1 MIDMKP
7 IVRIILTST
16 IVLAALGMIAYKYVD
31 YIKYPW
37 TRDGLVRAQVI
48 QIVPRLSGQLVTVP
62 IRNNQL
68 VKQGDLLF
76 EIDPS
81 TFQATVNLARAQLNN
96 MRDIVKSLTEQV
108 DGLRDAVAQSE
119 SARNQAKFEV
129 EGYLANME
137 NARIALEQYKT
148 LLAENSTS
156 QRDYDN
162 KNDMYQKALA
172 QLNGAKAHVNQTTAE
187 LERSK
192 ADLDRSIADLGA
204 PGEAN
209 PRLLRAEADS
219 ELAQQNLNFTKV
231 WAPVDG
237 YITNLQL
244 RAGDSAVANQP
255 IVAVID
261 ANSFYIE
268 AFFRETFVG
277 NIQSGDRAVVTLM
290 SYPDIPLQ
298 GRVDSIG
305 WGIAQ
310 QNGSTGFQLLP
321 SVSPTFEWI
330 RLAQRI
336 PVIVCLEK
344 VPDTVKLRA
353 GTTASVVVM
362 TGTSNGD
369 DSAPPVPRVL
379 Q

>member
-1 MIDMKP
+1 VIGMKR
-7 IVRIILTST
+7 IVRIIATST

-48 QIVPRLSGQLVTVP
+48 QIVPRLSAELVRVP

-68 VKQGDLLF
+68 VKKGDLLF

-81 TFQATVNLARAQLNN
+81 TFQADVSGARAQLDN
-96 MRDIVKSLTEQV
+96 MHDIIRSLTEQV
-108 DGLRDAVAQSE
+108 DVMRAAVAQSE
-119 SARNQAKFEV
+119 SDRNQARFAV
-129 EGYLANME
+129 EGYAAITE
-137 NARIALEQYKT
+137 NARVELDRTKT
-148 LLAENSTS
+148 LLSEGVTDK
-156 QRDYDN
+156 RDYDN
-162 KNDMYQKALA
+162 KNTTYQRDLA
-172 QLNGAKAHVNQTTAE
+172 QLNGAKSQVNQMTAE

-192 ADLDRSIADLGA
+192 AALARAIADLGA
-204 PGEAN
+204 PGGAN
-209 PRLLRAEADS
+209 PRLRRAEADL

-244 RAGDSAVANQP
+244 RVGDSAVANQP

-261 ANSFYIE
+261 ANSFYVE
-268 AFFRETFVG
+268 AFLRETFVG
-277 NIQSGDRAVVTLM
+277 NLQNGDRAVVTLM
-290 SYPDIPLQ
+290 SYPDTPLQ
-298 GRVDSIG
+298 GRVESIG

-321 SVSPTFEWI
+321 SVQPTFEWI

-336 PVIVCLEK
+336 PVIVRLEQ

-353 GTTASVVVM
+353 GTTASVVIM
-362 TGTSNGD
+362 TGTSNGGD
-369 DSAPPVPRVL
+369 RVPPVPPVL

>member
-1 MIDMKP
+1 MKP
-7 IVRIILTST
+7 IVRIIATSI
-16 IVLAALGMIAYKYVD
+16 IVLAALGVIAYKYVD

-48 QIVPRLSGQLVTVP
+48 QIVPRLSGQLVRVP

-81 TFQATVNLARAQLNN
+81 TFQANVNLASAQLDN
-96 MRDIVKSLTEQV
+96 MRDIVKSLAEQV
-108 DGLRDAVAQSE
+108 DGMRAAVAQSE
-119 SARNQAKFEV
+119 SALNQARFEV
-129 EGYLANME
+129 EGYAANTE
-137 NARIALEQYKT
+137 NARVAFERAKT
-148 LLAENSTS
+148 LLPTGTID
-156 QRDYDN
+156 QRLYDN
-162 KNDMYQKALA
+162 RNTTYQMALA
-172 QLNGAKAHVNQTTAE
+172 QLNGAKSHVNQASAE

-192 ADLDRSIADLGA
+192 ADLARAIADLGI

-209 PRLLRAEADS
+209 PRLRRAEADL
-219 ELAQQNLNFTKV
+219 ELAQQNLKFTKV
-231 WAPVDG
+231 SAPVDG
-237 YITNLQL
+237 YITNLQM
-244 RAGDSAVANQP
+244 RVGDSAVANQP

-261 ANSFYIE
+261 ANSFYVE

-277 NIQSGDRAVVTLM
+277 NLQNGDRAVVTLM
-290 SYPDIPLQ
+290 SYPDTPLP
-298 GRVDSIG
+298 GRVESIG

-310 QNGSTGFQLLP
+310 KNGSTGFQLLP

-330 RLAQRI
+330 RLAQRV
-336 PVIVCLEK
+336 PVIVRLEK
-344 VPDTVKLRA
+344 VPDIIKLRA

-362 TGTSNGD
+362 TGTSNGGD
-369 DSAPPVPRVL
+369 VPPAPRVL